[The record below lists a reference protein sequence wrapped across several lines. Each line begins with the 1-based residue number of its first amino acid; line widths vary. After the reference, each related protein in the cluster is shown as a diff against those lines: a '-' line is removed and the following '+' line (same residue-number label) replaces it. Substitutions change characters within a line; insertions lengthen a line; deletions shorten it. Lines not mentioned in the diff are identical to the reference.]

1 MDQKKET
8 DKRTIMELDK
18 IRSLSDEDIKIQ
30 ERQAADQL
38 FRLRFQ
44 SKLGQNEGV
53 KKQRSLKLDLARFKT
68 IARERQLGIVHTA
81 KAVTKAAP
89 KAKKSAEPV
98 EAPAEKKAA
107 AAKSAK
113 TAKAKAVP
121 AAKSAKAKKGTV

>member
-1 MDQKKET
+1 
-8 DKRTIMELDK
+8 MELDK

-68 IARERQLGIVHTA
+68 IARERELGIVHA
-81 KAVTKAAP
+81 VKAVAKPATKAKKAAP
-89 KAKKSAEPV
+89 VVEASV
-98 EAPAEKKAA
+98 EAPVEKKAA
-107 AAKSAK
+107 AKSAAK
-113 TAKAKAVP
+113 PVKEAKAKAAP